1 MHKAAGGTI
10 VQLTPEQRSAWRKGI
25 EAAWPKMVAAVGG
38 EANAY
43 WKAMQEGIRA
53 CSP

>member
-1 MHKAAGGTI
+1 
-10 VQLTPEQRSAWRKGI
+10 
-25 EAAWPKMVAAVGG
+25 MVVAVGG

-43 WKAMQEGIRA
+43 WKAIQDGIKA

>member
-1 MHKAAGGTI
+1 
-10 VQLTPEQRSAWRKGI
+10 
-25 EAAWPKMVAAVGG
+25 MVAAVGG

-43 WKAMQEGIRA
+43 WRAIQGGIKA